1 MSMYTR
7 EEFEKMRL
15 EMAGRMAADEGL
27 RRKALDL
34 VVEADR
40 YNWIHQTNWMGEPV
54 LQLPQDM
61 FAMQEIIYKTR
72 PTNIIEVGVA
82 WAGSL
87 LFYATLI
94 KAWGGGK
101 VIGVDVYIPDDLRE
115 RVYGKG
121 EIAEPIH
128 LINASSVE
136 EETVAR
142 VRALTGPSVENMV
155 ILDSNHTHDHVLREL
170 RLYAPLVGKGH
181 YIVCGDTIVEDIPE
195 QKHRPR
201 PWGPGD
207 NPKTALREFI
217 KEDDRFV
224 IDEYFD
230 NKLLLS
236 CSPNGYLKRVR
247 D

>member
-1 MSMYTR
+1 
-7 EEFEKMRL
+7 MRL